1 MRFCE
6 RRGYNGPEV
15 DRFYYTYGYDFDYI
29 ANDDQLILMTRP
41 SGGPEALQRSVLEK
55 LAASHGFAQSARLE
69 PFAESVQ
76 KSIEDTRGLAAELA
90 ATGAIVSQSQ
100 KDIARTLGRLIL
112 DRHSIYLYADVLD
125 APDVCWENPDLDPL
139 YRRVAKSL
147 ELAPRVELLNA
158 RVEVVRE
165 LLVVLSGELQNK
177 HASRLEEIIIWL
189 ITVEIVI
196 ELVKDVVP
204 IVTGWVQKKAAVSA
218 SIGGMAALQSAG
230 VQTAVVA
237 AVTVGVIVV
246 AAAVFSWLYWWWS
259 VFHPARWI
267 KKRVKSWAPKAPKYS
282 EDEQS
287 RALDK
292 FLTATSPTSTQSK
305 LLVDKGR

>member
-1 MRFCE
+1 M
-6 RRGYNGPEV
+6 
-15 DRFYYTYGYDFDYI
+15 
-29 ANDDQLILMTRP
+29 
-41 SGGPEALQRSVLEK
+41 
-55 LAASHGFAQSARLE
+55 
-69 PFAESVQ
+69 
-76 KSIEDTRGLAAELA
+76 
-90 ATGAIVSQSQ
+90 
-100 KDIARTLGRLIL
+100 
-112 DRHSIYLYADVLD
+112 
-125 APDVCWENPDLDPL
+125 
-139 YRRVAKSL
+139 AKSL